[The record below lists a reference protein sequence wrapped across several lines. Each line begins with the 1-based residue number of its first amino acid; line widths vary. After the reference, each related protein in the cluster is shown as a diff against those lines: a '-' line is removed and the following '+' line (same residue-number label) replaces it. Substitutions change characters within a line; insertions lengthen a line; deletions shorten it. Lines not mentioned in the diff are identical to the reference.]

1 MKAMGKVQTYRN
13 LASYFGKAES
23 FLLEDEFKNN
33 LFWEVIRKSQKN
45 GKKAWA
51 GNVFLNG
58 KIAMSSLITP
68 SGFLMLSDGKR
79 EASVRLANYGK
90 VQKWKI
96 KGVTGPDKPVLE
108 FCRIWREGMDGK
120 SSEKKEFTIYSV
132 SCREFMKRAKP
143 TSLKIVKPSSWPRVQ
158 TWTRIFANESNPP
171 LDANTLL
178 SVSREMMLRGTLFIL
193 NKEGIGSCAMGGFGR
208 STPNSL
214 VINEVFV
221 PKNLRGMGYGEEL
234 LSGLVEQARNRG
246 FANCI
251 LFSDF
256 GNRQNLYDRIGFEK
270 VVKYSELTFR

>member
-1 MKAMGKVQTYRN
+1 MGKVQTYRN

-23 FLLEDEFKNN
+23 FLLENEFKNN
-33 LFWEVIRKSQKN
+33 LFWEVMRMIRRKGGN
-45 GKKAWA
+45 TWA

-58 KIAMSSLITP
+58 KISMSGLIIP
-68 SGFLMLSDGKR
+68 SGFLMLSDGAK
-79 EASVRLANYGK
+79 EASVRLANYGRG
-90 VQKWKI
+90 QKWKI
-96 KGVTGPDKPVLE
+96 KGVTGPDKSVLE
-108 FCRIWREGMDGK
+108 FSREWREGMDEE

-143 TSLKIVKPSSWPRVQ
+143 TSLKVVKTSSWPRVQ

-171 LDANTLL
+171 LDTNTLL

-193 NKEGIGSCAMGGFGR
+193 KKEGIGSCAMGGFGR
-208 STPNSL
+208 STPNCL

-234 LSGLVEQARNRG
+234 ISGLVEQARERG
-246 FANCI
+246 FTHCI

-256 GNRQNLYDRIGFEK
+256 VGRQNLYDRIGFEK
-270 VVKYSELTFR
+270 VVKYSELTFK